1 MSKES
6 DHSLPRIDQFFSGP
20 GARADRWHN
29 LVELAEAWADGSGSP
44 ASFQDAL
51 TEMAPTEEYHAYPG
65 SQLMSE
71 LRDNAAANDAAATA
85 VFARRILRSLL
96 NRSFRQSAG
105 EWDVQA
111 DAEEAVSDVLPP
123 ALGREGTHRPY
134 FEVLIVTGA
143 PATRWSAL
151 RAEWR
156 RLRRPL
162 DPFVYEPV
170 FVGSF
175 EDAFCAAMLNTELAA
190 VILHEGFPFR
200 SRHDAPVLRSMI
212 EVADQKEASQAS
224 ALHLSQVLKRVRPE
238 LDLYLVSNGR
248 VEDIAGSPEANAV
261 RRVFYAVE
269 ELLELHLAVLE
280 GVQARYETPFFD
292 NLKKYAQRPIGTFHA
307 LPIARGKSVFK
318 SDWIRDMGEFYG
330 INLFLAEISATTGG
344 LDSMLEPTGNIKKA
358 Q

>member
-1 MSKES
+1 MSKNQTIAFLNPS
-6 DHSLPRIDQFFSGP
+6 ILSGP
-20 GARADRWHN
+20 GRGLTGGLISWNWLKLVRWI
-29 LVELAEAWADGSGSP
+29 SGP
-44 ASFQDAL
+44 ASEDAHGVAQL
-51 TEMAPTEEYHAYPG
+51 RISRLSRLSAHERTARQCCRKRCSSSCCFCPAHIAHT
-65 SQLMSE
+65 SQPIVPPE
-71 LRDNAAANDAAATA
+71 
-85 VFARRILRSLL
+85 RS
-96 NRSFRQSAG
+96 G
-105 EWDVQA
+105 TQA

-224 ALHLSQVLKRVRPE
+224 AASVT
-238 LDLYLVSNGR
+238 G
-248 VEDIAGSPEANAV
+248 VEAGPA
-261 RRVFYAVE
+261 
-269 ELLELHLAVLE
+269 
-280 GVQARYETPFFD
+280 
-292 NLKKYAQRPIGTFHA
+292 
-307 LPIARGKSVFK
+307 
-318 SDWIRDMGEFYG
+318 
-330 INLFLAEISATTGG
+330 
-344 LDSMLEPTGNIKKA
+344 
-358 Q
+358 